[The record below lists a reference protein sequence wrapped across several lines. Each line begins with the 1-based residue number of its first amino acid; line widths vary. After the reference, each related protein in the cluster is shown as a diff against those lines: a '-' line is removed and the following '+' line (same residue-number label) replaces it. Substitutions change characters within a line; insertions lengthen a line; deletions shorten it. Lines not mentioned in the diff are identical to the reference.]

1 MYVVPCTLCKL
12 HMRVNRFDKAQRVKN
27 QTGKRYANHEK
38 SDKLFA
44 TQLSLGKR
52 AVAASTT
59 DGSDGHRHSS
69 HSCTKIMQITY
80 TYYNVLY
87 YTVYIYMYA
96 VEWVGCGWLSEPRA
110 GFVYCEWN
118 EHTRKDQKACC
129 FGMCWTYQGPTIFHS
144 AALRWLFSIL
154 RYTYS
159 MWFFFLS
166 LHFFLFDMWCESTQE
181 WN

>member
-1 MYVVPCTLCKL
+1 MCCGVLVEWDEPPQMFAFAFPLLSMLSPIVAISLGVVERESSMYFQKNGNSLTFAVAHIIYMYVVPCTLCKL

-96 VEWVGCGWLSEPRA
+96 VE
-110 GFVYCEWN
+110 
-118 EHTRKDQKACC
+118 
-129 FGMCWTYQGPTIFHS
+129 
-144 AALRWLFSIL
+144 
-154 RYTYS
+154 
-159 MWFFFLS
+159 
-166 LHFFLFDMWCESTQE
+166 
-181 WN
+181 